1 MGGNML
7 KIVVFVLLMCMGCSG
22 NEVEEISLQETESID
37 MQMEDKED
45 SIFVYVCGA
54 VSVPGVYELENGSR
68 VFEAIEAAGGV
79 LPEAAEE
86 TINQAQVLKDETKL
100 YIPTQE
106 EIKVQSSAAS
116 GKVNLNTATKEVLM
130 TIPGVGASKAEDIIS
145 YRNKHGA
152 FTKIEDVMKIS
163 GIKEALFEK
172 MKEYITV

>member
-1 MGGNML
+1 ML
-7 KIVVFVLLMCMGCSG
+7 KIVVFILLICMGCSG
-22 NEVEEISLQETESID
+22 RELEEISLQETEGIER
-37 MQMEDKED
+37 QMEEKED

-54 VSVPGVYELENGSR
+54 VAAPGVYELQSGSR
-68 VFEAIEAAGGV
+68 VFEALEAAGGV

-100 YIPTQE
+100 YIPTKKE
-106 EIKVQSSAAS
+106 LEVQLSAES

-145 YRNKHGA
+145 YRNKNGTFA
-152 FTKIEDVMKIS
+152 KIEDVMKIP
-163 GIKEALFEK
+163 GIKEGLFEK

>member
-1 MGGNML
+1 ML

-54 VSVPGVYELENGSR
+54 VSVPGVYELESGSR
-68 VFEAIEAAGGV
+68 VFEAIEAAGGI
-79 LPEAAEE
+79 LPDAAEE
-86 TINQAQVLKDETKL
+86 TINQAQVLKDEAKL

-106 EIKVQSSAAS
+106 EIKVQLSATS
-116 GKVNLNTATKEVLM
+116 GKVNLNTATKEMLM